1 METTEILENETA
13 TAENEVEQIEQTAVL
28 TTERKLE
35 DYYKLREGL
44 QVIDLMEQDEIN
56 KVLTPEILAQVDD
69 IRSKFKDTKEAM
81 GYEMAVLESEIKT
94 DVLSR
99 KGTIKSQ
106 NVMAVWNKGRV
117 SWDSKLLEG
126 MAKLEPKLL
135 AARKEGEPTVSIRF
149 VK

>member
-1 METTEILENETA
+1 METTIT
-13 TAENEVEQIEQTAVL
+13 ENEVEVKEPVVM
-28 TTERKLE
+28 TTEDKMEL
-35 DYYKLREGL
+35 YYSRREQL
-44 QVIDLMEQDEIN
+44 QLLDLQEQDEIN
-56 KVLTPEILAQVDD
+56 TVLTPELLAKVDE
-69 IRSKFKDTKEAM
+69 IRAKYKDTKEAVSFEI
-81 GYEMAVLESEIKT
+81 GVLEQEIKA
-94 DVLSR
+94 DALSR
-99 KGTIKSQ
+99 KGTIKSA

>member
-1 METTEILENETA
+1 METTITENE
-13 TAENEVEQIEQTAVL
+13 QINSTSIM
-28 TTERKLE
+28 TTEDKMEL
-35 DYYKLREGL
+35 YYSRREAL
-44 QVIDLMEQDEIN
+44 QLLDLQEQSEIDT
-56 KVLTPEILAQVDD
+56 VLTPEILAKVDN
-69 IRSKFKDTKEAM
+69 IRAKYKDTKEAM

-117 SWDSKLLEG
+117 TWDSKLLEG

-149 VK
+149 NK